1 MANLLYYPYIN
12 LPQTDWT
19 IRTLLYYDKIGSII
33 PEQYF
38 NAPGNFDPYMQEIM
52 DNDLV
57 EAIIPM
63 DVLKNPWEVFEPFIN
78 YLDTHRERI
87 LKRYIPFTHSRR
99 TTYIHQD
106 KISYPKSR
114 IHSNKFDDRVFRYM
128 AQMGLAVREDHSW
141 YAIEQKTAGELMTF
155 LATVIG
161 NKLKYQ
167 PVTDQFRG
175 SFSRNYQ
182 KGENFEIYK
191 TQKKRELILKELI
204 PYPENFDL
212 KKLRRFKDNHL
223 DLLERFR
230 NKTEQ
235 IVLNPSAEIDSPFF
249 QESLRELKFRKE
261 ELSAR
266 MNESRLGPIFFG
278 TICGIAGAFIGLA
291 ATGGWGTVLGLPGF
305 ANAIHSALQIERAE
319 DIFDQS
325 GMKYLALLDKKLQK
339 KDGFH
344 YNRSL

>member
-1 MANLLYYPYIN
+1 
-12 LPQTDWT
+12 
-19 IRTLLYYDKIGSII
+19 
-33 PEQYF
+33 
-38 NAPGNFDPYMQEIM
+38 
-52 DNDLV
+52 
-57 EAIIPM
+57 
-63 DVLKNPWEVFEPFIN
+63 
-78 YLDTHRERI
+78 
-87 LKRYIPFTHSRR
+87 
-99 TTYIHQD
+99 
-106 KISYPKSR
+106 
-114 IHSNKFDDRVFRYM
+114 
-128 AQMGLAVREDHSW
+128 
-141 YAIEQKTAGELMTF
+141 MTF

-266 MNESRLGPIFFG
+266 MNESRLGPIFSCYYSLSGRLLQVPRTGLFFTRSYRPRYG
-278 TICGIAGAFIGLA
+278 RAPFPVPAPADPCRALPPPACSPASAASQGEGAA
-291 ATGGWGTVLGLPGF
+291 AP
-305 ANAIHSALQIERAE
+305 ANAFPESPGH
-319 DIFDQS
+319 
-325 GMKYLALLDKKLQK
+325 
-339 KDGFH
+339 
-344 YNRSL
+344 RSDPPPASQ